1 MDKSFPSPIAEE
13 EEEGEDDPETE
24 REAPEEDNSNQQ
36 EKTGDKLL
44 ESAEGSEKEG
54 GITPEY

>member
-24 REAPEEDNSNQQ
+24 REAPEEDNSN
-36 EKTGDKLL
+36 
-44 ESAEGSEKEG
+44 
-54 GITPEY
+54 